1 MNTADES
8 NQLHESHL
16 RSIIKALSWRIIA
29 SCTTAGIA
37 FFVTGQIGVA
47 LTIGGME
54 LFIKILAYYLHE
66 RAWQLV
72 PIGTIRT
79 FYRWWNQSK

>member
-1 MNTADES
+1 MDSGS
-8 NQLHESHL
+8 NPAQLHESHL

-37 FFVTGQIGVA
+37 YFVTGQMGVA

-66 RAWQLV
+66 RAWQMV

-79 FYRWWNQSK
+79 LYRWWNPSK